1 MLINSKSAAQI
12 TEEVRSSLAAM
23 GVTNFGESS
32 VAAIVAAI
40 ISSNYVELAAG
51 LNEALTATDFR
62 SASGQNLEN
71 LAALFG
77 IRRSVAAR
85 AYSDLVE
92 RNFQISVSSG
102 TFGDL
107 NGGSDIVLPAGTIF
121 FYSSANNGE
130 RIEYRLKNATT
141 LSAGNSLVYASI
153 EALRTGKVSNISAG
167 LLSEHTTGY
176 SIRVTNNYPIING
189 RDFQTDE
196 ELRYLISIAP
206 FVRAACGT
214 PAIRSIMASIQG
226 VTEYSIFPFYEG
238 IGTTGIIIDFFDNS
252 ISNHY
257 LNSVKN
263 LILPV
268 VAAGELLVVERVG
281 QIKVA
286 VTLTV
291 ESSYS
296 DAEVS
301 AAISSALREA
311 FSELS
316 IGTPLEMSDLIAT
329 LEDLEEVDSVSGGA
343 FTQIDLRYIDA
354 DLNETSVIA
363 TSTLISCEENQK
375 ISLETNFLNLTVV

>member
-196 ELRYLISIAP
+196 ELRYLI
-206 FVRAACGT
+206 RAACGT